1 MMKSTITDS
10 SAVVGK
16 SSKKTRK
23 RAKAKPWLY
32 VGPHL
37 LFFCIF
43 GLIPLAYGIYISF
56 TQWDMVGDATF
67 VGLQNYKE
75 ILFNTQSTFHSQ
87 FFTGLKNTL
96 IYVVISVPVL
106 IVVPL
111 LIAMALN
118 AKPKAAG
125 VFQSIFY
132 IPGLFSISAV
142 ALIWSL
148 VFNKRLGPIN
158 NLFGSNAN
166 WIVEQP
172 YAWLVILIVS
182 VWWGVGGNMVIY
194 RAALNGISKDLYEA
208 ADIDGATSVQKFF
221 KITLPS
227 IKFQLLYTFVM
238 TTIASFNIYGQP
250 VMLTNGGPTQST
262 TVLMMYIRNLAFGS
276 GVSVAGMASAMA
288 VLLGIVMVIISAFQ
302 FVILNK
308 DSSK

>member
-1 MMKSTITDS
+1 MMKSTVTDS
-10 SAVVGK
+10 SAVTNK
-16 SSKKTRK
+16 STKKASK

-37 LFFCIF
+37 LFFFIF

-75 ILFNTQSTFHSQ
+75 ILFNVQSTFHSQ

-106 IVVPL
+106 IIVPL

-158 NLFGSNAN
+158 NLFGSSAN

-302 FVILNK
+302 FIILNK